1 MEVPVFA
8 NGERSAFNRLAWS
21 WLPGRRAYFFT
32 GHWRGF
38 HHEIYW
44 DAERRLSVV
53 WVTNVLEAKPLP
65 PLLTRALIDILDGK
79 SPASVAAPDFQ
90 APEPGGNVERMV
102 GTFDVASVGR
112 VTVTANG
119 GNLFFQ
125 VDDGAQHRGFPA
137 GSYTIPDLYAR
148 VWFSEIEA
156 GRYQKLHWLSLLGV
170 AVGERLAAVG
180 QRDLAGCA
188 CPARTRI
195 RPPTRFSMTDSDSR
209 VTIHMAA
216 SRDGFIARQDG
227 SVDWIETRRVPG
239 WSDHGA
245 GSGRGF
251 SRGPLPSG
259 AAP

>member
-1 MEVPVFA
+1 VPFDVYDNEAYYGSANLYFSARDLHRWVTSWYSDPVLSEAALARGMEVPVFA
-8 NGERSAFNRLAWS
+8 NGERSAFNRLAWY

-180 QRDLAGCA
+180 Q
-188 CPARTRI
+188 
-195 RPPTRFSMTDSDSR
+195 
-209 VTIHMAA
+209 
-216 SRDGFIARQDG
+216 
-227 SVDWIETRRVPG
+227 
-239 WSDHGA
+239 
-245 GSGRGF
+245 
-251 SRGPLPSG
+251 
-259 AAP
+259 